1 MPSRISVDLLS
12 MSRARKCRGRFIQM
26 RGGFGRGIG
35 LNFIARYL
43 RFWNSGIICRIA
55 FVLGIVKWNW
65 HGYILGSKS
74 TEIGAVSRG
83 RRIIK
88 VVRARLPDFARESSA
103 GRNLR
108 LRGIRTMDMV
118 ADDVVNGD
126 FRNTNVGWRA
136 DICS

>member
-1 MPSRISVDLLS
+1 MPRRISIDLLS
-12 MSRARKCRGRFIQM
+12 MSRARKSRGRSVQM

-43 RFWNSGIICRIA
+43 RIWNSGIICRIA

-83 RRIIK
+83 GRIINLEW
-88 VVRARLPDFARESSA
+88 ARLPDFARESSA

-108 LRGIRTMDMV
+108 LRGIRTWDMV
-118 ADDVVNGD
+118 ADDVGNGD
-126 FRNTNVGWRA
+126 FRDTIVGRRA
-136 DICS
+136 DVCS